1 VPYPDRTRPV
11 SQATTTACT
20 RLRSRSFSQQARDM
34 GLGGVL
40 ADHQVL
46 GDLGAPDAASV
57 SDWDYLV
64 VTAEKR

>member
-1 VPYPDRTRPV
+1 
-11 SQATTTACT
+11 
-20 RLRSRSFSQQARDM
+20 M
-34 GLGGVL
+34 GPGGVL

-46 GDLGAPDAASV
+46 GDLGAPDAASD